1 MASEGLDSDT
11 LSREQ
16 RDRALRDLERVHTW
30 TLAGP
35 AVLRAVRALAL
46 PPGGALRVADVGAGG
61 CDLTDR
67 VLRRLSR
74 RTDLAACDR
83 QLAHL
88 LHARENGRARWHVVA
103 DARSLPFRDDSFSTS
118 LSHLLWHHFDER
130 GNRECLEEMLRVSE
144 HGVAIVDLRPSML
157 ARRFFPALARVLRMD
172 TVAWEDGVTSLAA
185 AWPLPRVRRVLP
197 RHVRYALR
205 RRFPFRWSLVIRKG
219 THKI

>member
-1 MASEGLDSDT
+1 MASEWLDSDA

-35 AVLRAVRALAL
+35 AVLRAVREL
-46 PPGGALRVADVGAGG
+46 PLPASGALRVVDVGAGS
-61 CDLTDR
+61 CDLSDR
-67 VLRRLSR
+67 VLRRLPR

-103 DARSLPFRDDSFSTS
+103 DARRLPFRDGGFSAS

-130 GNRECLEEMLRVSE
+130 SNGECLEEMLRVSE
-144 HGVAIVDLRPSML
+144 HGVAIVDLRPSAL
-157 ARRFFPALARVLRMD
+157 ARRLFPLLARVLRMEAA
-172 TVAWEDGVTSLAA
+172 AWEDGVTSLAA
-185 AWPLPRVRRVLP
+185 AWPFERVRRVLP
-197 RHVRYALR
+197 QGLRYTLR
-205 RRFPFRWSLVIRKG
+205 RRFPFRWSLVIRSKA
-219 THKI
+219 